1 MKQKFWKNLFQGLS
15 TFGAVMVFE
24 IIGVFFLIASPP
36 HNVLIVTILAMS
48 GLFISFFIIGFYWL
62 FQKVEITE
70 TGIKIL
76 FLSKTLRHI
85 EWEQIEHHQYSN
97 RFKNHEIKII
107 VKDEKPLFLDYRKR
121 ILELLQL
128 YSSKKSRSNL
138 PLFSCGFPAVRLV
151 GSGADAD

>member
-85 EWEQIEHHQYSN
+85 EWEQI
-97 RFKNHEIKII
+97 
-107 VKDEKPLFLDYRKR
+107 
-121 ILELLQL
+121 
-128 YSSKKSRSNL
+128 
-138 PLFSCGFPAVRLV
+138 
-151 GSGADAD
+151 

>member
-36 HNVLIVTILAMS
+36 HNVLIVTILVMS
-48 GLFISFFIIGFYWL
+48 GLFIAFFIIGFYWL

-76 FLSKTLRHI
+76 LLSKTLRHI
-85 EWEQIEHHQYSN
+85 EWEQIEHYQYSN

-128 YSSKKSRSNL
+128 YFSKEIQE
-138 PLFSCGFPAVRLV
+138 
-151 GSGADAD
+151 